1 MNKFN
6 WIENKDFEDYIK
18 TLETYKFCI
27 CPPGRG
33 IDTHRCWEALM
44 VGTIPIVL
52 SSPLNSLY
60 INLPVLVV
68 ENLTSITEE
77 YLNKLYEKLIRKEY
91 SFEKLYVHYWKNE
104 LFKIKL

>member
-1 MNKFN
+1 MQK
-6 WIENKDFEDYIK
+6 
-18 TLETYKFCI
+18 YKFCI

-60 INLPVLVV
+60 INLPVLVL
-68 ENLTSITEE
+68 ENLNNITEA
-77 YLNKLYEKLIRKEY
+77 YLNKEY
-91 SFEKLYVHYWKNE
+91 SRLIKQPYKFEKLYYDIHSRT
-104 LFKIKL
+104 LFFKRVMFTRNAASVI